1 VHRVAVV
8 ILNYRTPDMT
18 LDCAASVAPELGPDD
33 ALIIVDN
40 QSGDDSVPRIEAGL
54 RARGL
59 DRARLIASPVNGG
72 FAAGNN
78 LGIRAASAEA
88 YFLLNSDTLLRP
100 GAIER
105 LWSALAEDARV
116 GLVSP
121 RLVGGDGAPQ
131 VNCFRR
137 HTPVSELLAAAR
149 TGPIDKL
156 LERWLVPIEETP
168 AGYEP
173 EWTSFAAVLIRKQ
186 VLEQVGLLDEGFF
199 MYFEDVEY
207 CLRARARGWT
217 IRNVPEAEVVHF
229 HGVSSK
235 VEALT
240 AARRRRPAYYYA
252 ARRRYF
258 TKTFGAA
265 GLLLANALWTLGRGI
280 AWAREVTG
288 TKRPHAVEGEL
299 VDTWLG

>member
-1 VHRVAVV
+1 MHRVAVV
-8 ILNYRTPDMT
+8 ILNYRTPAMT
-18 LDCAASVAPELGPDD
+18 LDCAASVAAELGPDD
-33 ALIIVDN
+33 ALVIVDN
-40 QSGDDSVPRIEAGL
+40 RSGDDSVPRIEAGL
-54 RARGL
+54 RERGL

-78 LGIRAASAEA
+78 IGIRAVSAEA
-88 YFLLNSDTLLRP
+88 YLLLNSDTLVRP
-100 GAIER
+100 GAIDR
-105 LWSALAEDARV
+105 LWRALEADPRV

-121 RLVGGDGAPQ
+121 RLLGPDGAPQ

-137 HTPVSELLAAAR
+137 HTPVSELLSAAR

-156 LERWLVPIEETP
+156 LERWLVPIEEAP
-168 AGYEP
+168 AGFEP
-173 EWTSFAAVLIRKQ
+173 EWTSFAAVLIRRQ
-186 VLEQVGLLDEGFF
+186 VIEQAGLLDEGFF

-240 AARRRRPAYYYA
+240 KARRRRPAYYYA

-258 TKTFGAA
+258 EKTFGAA
-265 GLLLANALWTLGRGI
+265 GLLLANALWTVGRGI

-288 TKRPHAVEGEL
+288 TKSPHAVEGEL